1 MTDTNYRV
9 GEFAPDIL
17 YIEEGHV
24 RMWLLLG
31 EQEAILVD
39 TGFGQGELAS
49 LAGNLAGD
57 RQLRV
62 VLTHSDGDHTGAV
75 DQFERVFAHPAEF
88 DCFATRGGLPDGLE
102 PLWEGTVLDL
112 GPARYEVLLI
122 PGHTPGSIA
131 LHDPARG
138 VLVAGDSVQRGP
150 IFMFGQGR
158 NMTAWVASM
167 KRLAEARRVL
177 GEAAFAHILPAHND
191 LSLDGGIFADL
202 IAGGEAM
209 LAGELVGEESGMDR
223 PCRLYR
229 APGVAFLAP

>member
-1 MTDTNYRV
+1 MTDTDYRV
-9 GEFAPDIL
+9 GTFAPDIL
-17 YIEEGHV
+17 FIEEGHV

-31 EQEAILVD
+31 ARKAILVD
-39 TGFGQGELAS
+39 TGFGRGELAP
-49 LAGNLAGD
+49 LVRRLAGD

-62 VLTHSDGDHTGAV
+62 VLTHGDGDHTGAV
-75 DQFERVFAHPAEF
+75 EQFERVAAHPAEF
-88 DCFATRGGLPDGLE
+88 DYLAARGGLPRGID

-112 GPARYEVLLI
+112 GAARYEVLLI

-138 VLVAGDSVQRGP
+138 VLIAGDSVQRGP

-167 KRLAEARRVL
+167 KRLAEARREL
-177 GEAAFAHILPAHND
+177 GEAAFAHILSAHHD
-191 LSLDGGIFADL
+191 LVLDGSIFADL
-202 IAGGEAM
+202 IAGGEAW
-209 LAGELVGEESGMDR
+209 LAGELSGEDPGTDR

-229 APGVAFLAP
+229 APGVAFFAP